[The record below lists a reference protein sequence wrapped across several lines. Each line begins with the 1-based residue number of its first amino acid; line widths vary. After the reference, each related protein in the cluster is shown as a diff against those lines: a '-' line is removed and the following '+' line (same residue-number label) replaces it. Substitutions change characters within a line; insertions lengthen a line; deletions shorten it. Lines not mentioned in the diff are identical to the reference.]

1 MRPIFKA
8 LTTAALAAAAL
19 AAPAMADPVYM
30 IAQIQIEDH
39 EAFFNEYGAAA
50 GPLVIGNGGRV
61 LVASPAVDTLEGEW
75 SGNWTV
81 VIEFPSEEAAKQD
94 WYNSDAYQQA
104 IKLRLANTSLNNMV
118 LAPAFVPPA
127 Q

>member
-8 LTTAALAAAAL
+8 LSTIALATTALT
-19 AAPAMADPVYM
+19 APAMADPVYM

-50 GPLVIGNGGRV
+50 GPIVLDNGGRV
-61 LVASPAVDTLEGEW
+61 LVASPAVETLEGAW
-75 SGNWTV
+75 TGNWTV
-81 VIEFPSEEAAKQD
+81 VIEFPSEEAANQG

-104 IKLRLANTSLNNMV
+104 IELRTASTSLNNLV
-118 LAPAFVPPA
+118 LAPAFVPPS

>member
-1 MRPIFKA
+1 MHPIFKA
-8 LTTAALAAAAL
+8 LTTMAIATTALT
-19 AAPAMADPVYM
+19 APAMADPVYM

-39 EAFFNEYGAAA
+39 TAFFEEYGAAA
-50 GPLVIGNGGRV
+50 GPQVLGNGGRV
-61 LVASPAVDTLEGEW
+61 LVASPTVDTLEGAW

-81 VIEFPSEEAAKQD
+81 VIEFPSEEAAKQG

-104 IKLRLANTSLNNMV
+104 IDLRIASTSLNNMV

-127 Q
+127 E

>member
-8 LTTAALAAAAL
+8 LSTVALAATAL
-19 AAPAMADPVYM
+19 GAPAMADPVYM

-61 LVASPAVDTLEGEW
+61 LVASPAVDTLEGAW

-81 VIEFPSEEAAKQD
+81 VIEFPSEEAAKQG
-94 WYNSDAYQQA
+94 WYNSDAYQKA
-104 IKLRLANTSLNNMV
+104 IELRLANTSLNNMV